1 MITASRRIT
10 TYCLRKARTWLGIAN
25 IRNFLSG
32 RREEIAKW
40 RHILNS
46 EFFSSVLCA
55 CTFEKAAHACILHGG
70 FALDVKVGDDTIKFG
85 TSTETQAL
93 FEDLDWQELFGA
105 RITGVKTGIIR
116 PDCDLVVITLTLI
129 ISVRRPEL
137 NQCD

>member
-1 MITASRRIT
+1 M
-10 TYCLRKARTWLGIAN
+10 RKLHAR
-25 IRNFLSG
+25 
-32 RREEIAKW
+32 
-40 RHILNS
+40 
-46 EFFSSVLCA
+46 
-55 CTFEKAAHACILHGG
+55 ILHGG
-70 FALDVKVGDDTIKFG
+70 FALDVKVGDDIIKFG

>member
-46 EFFSSVLCA
+46 EFFSSVLCV
-55 CTFEKAAHACILHGG
+55 CTFACVHAHVLHGG
-70 FALDVKVGDDTIKFG
+70 FALDVKVGEATIKLS
-85 TSTETQAL
+85 TSTETQQL

-105 RITGVKTGIIR
+105 RITGVKTGITR